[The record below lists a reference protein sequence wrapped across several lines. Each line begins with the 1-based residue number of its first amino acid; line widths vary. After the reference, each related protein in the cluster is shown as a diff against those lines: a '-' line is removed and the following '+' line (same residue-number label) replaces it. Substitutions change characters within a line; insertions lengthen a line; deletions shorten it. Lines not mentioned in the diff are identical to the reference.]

1 MKSKSFQ
8 GKLAVV
14 TGAGSGIGRALVL
27 DLARQ
32 GCKVAACDIQQE
44 AVEET
49 VALAGGGRDDRGDD
63 QGDDRVRAYV
73 FDVSD
78 REAFFGH
85 ADMIKSDFGQPANLI
100 VNNAG
105 VGLGASVREMR
116 WEDFEWLMGIN
127 FWGVCYGTRA
137 FLPQLIESGDGHV
150 VNVSSIYGMISGPL
164 TSAYNAAKF
173 GVRGYTEAL
182 RIEMR
187 AEGLPVAVSCVHPGG
202 IRTNIAKSS
211 RLATNAGL
219 DQADFA
225 KWFERITLTTPD
237 KAAAII
243 VDGIRRNRPRILV
256 GPDAHVIDLMQR
268 TLGIRYQ
275 WVAGALLNPLMYGK
289 SRKTT
294 AASTA
299 ASPTSEA
306 APPPA
311 AAKPVAKAKA
321 PRKRAAKAAKPTAGS
336 VEAEPEGA
344 A

>member
-8 GKLAVV
+8 GRLAVV

-27 DLARQ
+27 NLARQ
-32 GCKVAACDIQQE
+32 GCKVAACDIQSQ
-44 AVEET
+44 AVKET
-49 VALAGGGRDDRGDD
+49 VGLAGGGRE
-63 QGDDRVRAYV
+63 VRAYI
-73 FDVSD
+73 FDVAD
-78 REAFFGH
+78 REAFFRH
-85 ADMIKSDFGQPANLI
+85 AEVIKSDFGQPANLI
-100 VNNAG
+100 INNAG

-127 FWGVCYGTRA
+127 FWGVCYGTQA

-173 GVRGYTEAL
+173 GVRGYTESL

-187 AEGLPVAVSCVHPGG
+187 AEGLPVEVSCVHPGG
-202 IRTNIAKSS
+202 IRTNIAKTS
-211 RLATNAGL
+211 RLATSAGL
-219 DQADFA
+219 AQADFS
-225 KWFERITLTTPD
+225 KWFERITLTSPD

-243 VDGIRRNRPRILV
+243 IDGIRHNRPRILV
-256 GPDAHVIDLMQR
+256 GPDAHTIDLMQR

-289 SRKTT
+289 SRKVAT
-294 AASTA
+294 
-299 ASPTSEA
+299 A

-311 AAKPVAKAKA
+311 QAAPPVSAEPATKAARRREVK
-321 PRKRAAKAAKPTAGS
+321 AAKAVAGRAGAKPKS
-336 VEAEPEGA
+336 A

>member
-27 DLARQ
+27 NLARQ
-32 GCKVAACDIQQE
+32 GCEVAACDIQRE

-49 VALAGGGRDDRGDD
+49 VALAGGGR
-63 QGDDRVRAYV
+63 DDRVRAYV

-78 REAFFGH
+78 REAFFRH
-85 ADMIKSDFGQPANLI
+85 ADLVKSDFGRPANLI
-100 VNNAG
+100 INNAG

-127 FWGVCYGTRA
+127 FWGVCYGTQA

-173 GVRGYTEAL
+173 GVRGYTESL

-187 AEGLPVAVSCVHPGG
+187 AEGLPVEVSCVHPGG
-202 IRTNIAKSS
+202 IRTNIAKTS
-211 RLATNAGL
+211 RLTTTAGL
-219 DQADFA
+219 DQADFS

-243 VDGIRRNRPRILV
+243 VDGIRHNRPRILV

-275 WVAGALLNPLMYGK
+275 RVVGLLLNPLMYGK
-289 SRKTT
+289 SKN
-294 AASTA
+294 AAA
-299 ASPTSEA
+299 ASPP
-306 APPPA
+306 PPPA
-311 AAKPVAKAKA
+311 PASAEPATKSA
-321 PRKRAAKAAKPTAGS
+321 RKRAVKNAKSLVADGA
-336 VEAEPEGA
+336 EAEPESA

>member
-1 MKSKSFQ
+1 MKAKSFRN
-8 GKLAVV
+8 KLAVV
-14 TGAGSGIGRALVL
+14 TGAGSGIGRALVIH
-27 DLARQ
+27 LARQ
-32 GCKVAACDIQQE
+32 GCRVAACDIQSK

-49 VALAGGGRDDRGDD
+49 VALAGGKRY
-63 QGDDRVRAYV
+63 QVRAYTL
-73 FDVSD
+73 DVAD
-78 REAFFGH
+78 REAFFRH
-85 ADMIKSDFGQPANLI
+85 AERSKSDFGQPANLI
-100 VNNAG
+100 INNAG

-127 FWGVCYGTRA
+127 FWGVCYGTQA

-173 GVRGYTEAL
+173 GVRGYTESL

-187 AEGLPVAVSCVHPGG
+187 AEGLPVEVSCVHPGG
-202 IRTNIAKSS
+202 IRTNIAKNS

-219 DQADFA
+219 AQADFT
-225 KWFERITLTTPD
+225 KWFERITLTRPD

-243 VDGIRRNRPRILV
+243 IDGIRHNRPRILV

-275 WVAGALLNPLMYGK
+275 WVTGVLLNPLMYGK
-289 SRKTT
+289 SGKEPSV
-294 AASTA
+294 AAVA
-299 ASPTSEA
+299 DA
-306 APPPA
+306 APAAKSSSVPA
-311 AAKPVAKAKA
+311 AKKAVRA
-321 PRKRAAKAAKPTAGS
+321 SAAKATRQADAG
-336 VEAEPEGA
+336 ATEGA

>member
-8 GKLAVV
+8 NKLAVV
-14 TGAGSGIGRALVL
+14 TGAGSGIGRALAIS
-27 DLARQ
+27 LARQ
-32 GCKVAACDIQQE
+32 GCEVAACDIQAE
-44 AVEET
+44 AVKET
-49 VALAGGGRDDRGDD
+49 VALAAGARD
-63 QGDDRVRAYV
+63 QLRAYT
-73 FDVSD
+73 FDVAD
-78 REAFFGH
+78 REAFFRH
-85 ADMIKSDFGQPANLI
+85 ADLVRSDFGRPANLI
-100 VNNAG
+100 INNAG

-173 GVRGYTEAL
+173 GVRGYTESL

-187 AEGLPVAVSCVHPGG
+187 AEGLPVGVSCVHPGG
-202 IRTNIAKSS
+202 IRTNIAKTS
-211 RLATNAGL
+211 RLATSAGL
-219 DQADFA
+219 DQADFS
-225 KWFERITLTTPD
+225 KWFERITLTSPD

-243 VDGIRRNRPRILV
+243 LDGILHNRPRILV

-275 WVAGALLNPLMYGK
+275 WVAGVLLNPLMYGK
-289 SRKTT
+289 SGKT
-294 AASTA
+294 AA
-299 ASPTSEA
+299 ASP
-306 APPPA
+306 PPA
-311 AAKPVAKAKA
+311 SAEPSAFAEP
-321 PRKRAAKAAKPTAGS
+321 AAKAAARRRAVKAAKAVPDSA
-336 VEAEPEGA
+336 EAEPESA

>member
-27 DLARQ
+27 NLARQ
-32 GCKVAACDIQQE
+32 GCKVAACDIQAA

-49 VALAGGGRDDRGDD
+49 VALAGGGR
-63 QGDDRVRAYV
+63 DDRVRAYV

-78 REAFFGH
+78 REAFFRH
-85 ADMIKSDFGQPANLI
+85 ADLIKSDFGQPANLI
-100 VNNAG
+100 INNAG

-127 FWGVCYGTRA
+127 FWGVCYGTQA

-150 VNVSSIYGMISGPL
+150 VNVSSIYGMVSGPL

-187 AEGLPVAVSCVHPGG
+187 AERLPVEVSCVHPGG
-202 IRTNIAKSS
+202 IRTNIAKTS
-211 RLATNAGL
+211 RLTTTAGL
-219 DQADFA
+219 DQADFS
-225 KWFERITLTTPD
+225 KWFERITLTSPD

-243 VDGIRRNRPRILV
+243 VDGIRHNRPRILV

-275 WVAGALLNPLMYGK
+275 RVVGLLLNPLMYGK
-289 SRKTT
+289 SGK
-294 AASTA
+294 AA
-299 ASPTSEA
+299 A
-306 APPPA
+306 APPPTAPAEAPPASAEPA
-311 AAKPVAKAKA
+311 AKAARKRAVKDAKPVAD
-321 PRKRAAKAAKPTAGS
+321 S
-336 VEAEPEGA
+336 VEVEPESA

>member
-8 GKLAVV
+8 GKLAVI

-27 DLARQ
+27 NLARQ
-32 GCKVAACDIQQE
+32 GCEVAACDIQQE

-49 VALAGGGRDDRGDD
+49 VALAGAGRAA
-63 QGDDRVRAYV
+63 RVRAYV

-85 ADMIKSDFGQPANLI
+85 AERVQSDFGRPANLI
-100 VNNAG
+100 INNAG
-105 VGLGASVREMR
+105 VGLGASVREMG
-116 WEDFEWLMGIN
+116 WDDFEWLMGIN

-173 GVRGYTEAL
+173 GVRGYTESL

-187 AEGLPVAVSCVHPGG
+187 AEGLPVEVSCVHPGG

-211 RLATNAGL
+211 RLTTSAGL
-219 DQADFA
+219 DQADFSE
-225 KWFERITLTTPD
+225 WFERITLTSPD

-243 VDGIRRNRPRILV
+243 VNGIRHNRARILV

-275 WVAGALLNPLMYGK
+275 WVAERLLNPLMYGK
-289 SRKTT
+289 SGK
-294 AASTA
+294 AAA
-299 ASPTSEA
+299 ASP
-306 APPPA
+306 APA
-311 AAKPVAKAKA
+311 
-321 PRKRAAKAAKPTAGS
+321 RHSTAEVRRIGS
-336 VEAEPEGA
+336 
-344 A
+344 